1 MCILKLLKCVIYV
14 DELIKIPIIYAGGSL
29 DTDATPS
36 EKSKMHSVK
45 DYLML
50 TFANHT
56 IHDKVSLQKTKE
68 DLKRGS
74 GMKTL

>member
-1 MCILKLLKCVIYV
+1 MYV
-14 DELIKIPIIYAGGSL
+14 DQLLSKNDILCELIYIPIIYAGGSL

-36 EKSKMHSVK
+36 EKSKKHSVK

-56 IHDKVSLQKTKE
+56 VYDKVSLPNTK
-68 DLKRGS
+68 DNLKRGS